1 MQELKTVADKISR
14 VQAKVLRKLEDIHV
28 TNLGTKCQILR
39 ISQSLPDDWGQT
51 IEDLKDMIIDS
62 VYVMRPWSSQT
73 QLFQQLDPATQ
84 EADSSAI
91 DLMEFLPTKIRIPFE
106 GDRDEVPRDLLKG
119 DILVEVLRDQ
129 YDTKIPIIY
138 QVTRIYGAITV
149 FTVCAK
155 TYECALYRGTLSAN
169 IQNAIDLYVGAI
181 E

>member
-14 VQAKVLRKLEDIHV
+14 VQAKVIRKLEDIHV
-28 TNLGTKCQILR
+28 TTLGTKCQILR
-39 ISQSLPDDWGQT
+39 ITQSLPDDWGQT
-51 IEDLKDMIIDS
+51 VEDLKYMIIDS
-62 VYVMRPWSSQT
+62 VYIQRPWASNVE
-73 QLFQQLDPATQ
+73 LFQKMDEATQ
-84 EADSSAI
+84 EADSSAV
-91 DLMEFLPTKIRIPFE
+91 DMWSFLPTKIKIPFS

-155 TYECALYRGTLSAN
+155 TYECALYRGTLSDKILTAVN
-169 IQNAIDLYVGAI
+169 LYVNSI